1 MKKFNLFMVALISMF
16 AFVFGVNAMDVATK
30 DDFVSAMN
38 VGGDVKLIA
47 DIEVDNILVVTK
59 DVNLDLNG
67 HEVKFAG
74 NKYIQL
80 EKGKLNILGA
90 GKMYEAAPN
99 YAPICIASSA
109 SETDTSYVTLTVG
122 KDVTLEGWAGIFVNF
137 KDAAN
142 PAAYGLTINLYGKI
156 NAKNDVSGSRGAGI
170 YVNGQIKKEVN
181 APVINVYDGAVINST
196 GLGIYGAGYA
206 IYNIF
211 GGTITGGYAGME
223 IRAGKLNISGGEI
236 STDATPVSVTPNGNG
251 STTKGATVAIAQH
264 TSKLPLEVKIS
275 GGKFKGFTAFYQA
288 NPEGNEQEA
297 VDKVKLSITGGDFTT
312 TNDGTTKAV
321 VYSENKEKFITG
333 GTYNADLED
342 EYLGDNFDVSTD
354 ANGKTIVLDGKG
366 LLAWAQ
372 RIIDLDLDNNASKY
386 TETSYNALVDY
397 AMPIFEAWYDGDTPK
412 SQQELD
418 DIVKELN
425 RLTDALETPEEEKA
439 RLEAEEKANEDKKN
453 NNPNTSDSI
462 YVYAGIATLSVLAVG
477 ALVLKQ
483 RKSY

>member
-16 AFVFGVNAMDVATK
+16 AFVFGVNAKDVATK
-30 DDFVSAMN
+30 DDFIAALEA
-38 VGGDVKLIA
+38 GGDVKVTANIT
-47 DIEVDNILVVTK
+47 VDKGAPIVVTK
-59 DVNLDLNG
+59 DVTLDLNG
-67 HEVKFAG
+67 KNVSFTGKDD
-74 NKYIQL
+74 YIKL
-80 EKGKLNILGA
+80 EKGHLNITGT
-90 GKMYEAAPN
+90 GKMYKEFNALHVLEVESTGTQTDTN
-99 YAPICIASSA
+99 YAI
-109 SETDTSYVTLTVG
+109 LTIG
-122 KDVTLEGWAGIFVNF
+122 KNVVIEGGY
-137 KDAAN
+137 DALLIDKYN
-142 PAAYGLTINLYGKI
+142 DAAYGVIVNVYGTLKSNKNASIN
-156 NAKNDVSGSRGAGI
+156 
-170 YVNGQIKKEVN
+170 VNGSIKNTENPV
-181 APVINVYDGAVINST
+181 VINVYDGATLTSYDT
-196 GLGIYGAGYA
+196 GIYGAGYA

-275 GGKFKGFTAFYQA
+275 GGKLKGFSAFYQA

-439 RLEAEEKANEDKKN
+439 RLEAEKKANEDKKN